1 MNDTTADKQAD
12 AGGGWSASR
21 TWKLAFGLKL
31 LLNLT
36 LAGIFYFD
44 HSIALFWRLS
54 FIFISIAAFLF
65 ANYVYMNQSRRR
77 SGLFHLLILDF
88 LLSATYGYIYI
99 AGNFPNHLF
108 VGITALAILM
118 FAQSIRGIIWTCLL
132 LLAVY
137 VATMGSLDWYVFGTW
152 DEIGYFTTG
161 SFIVFAGIVSVLIH
175 FYRSAR
181 ANTLKL
187 YGELMRSHAQ
197 LQAYA
202 LQTEEWGAAKE
213 RIRIAREIHDTVGH
227 KLTALLVQMQAAR
240 KLSRIDPQRSEQT
253 YAECESLIRASLQE
267 IRLSVRAIRDEPIRS
282 TSLQERLAELA
293 REFTKWAEVHT
304 TLEVEGSPVALPGD
318 LQLTAYRIAQESL
331 TNAQKHGHARNAEIV
346 LAFAD
351 GGFSLRIRNDGEAPA
366 ELKPGFG
373 LINMQERVRE
383 WNGDVQV
390 GAAPGMGFAVD
401 VRFPYAA
408 VGTERKPFENSYR

>member
-1 MNDTTADKQAD
+1 MNERIADKQSA
-12 AGGGWSASR
+12 AEGEWSSSR
-21 TWKLAFGLKL
+21 TWKLVFGLKL
-31 LLNLT
+31 LLNLA
-36 LAGIFYFD
+36 LSGLIYFD
-44 HSIALFWRLS
+44 YSIALFWRLS
-54 FIFISIAAFLF
+54 FIFISIVALLF
-65 ANYVYMNQSRRR
+65 ANYVYLNRGKRR

-88 LLSATYGYIYI
+88 LLSATYGYIHI
-99 AGNFPNHLF
+99 AGDFPNHLF

-132 LLAVY
+132 LLGVY
-137 VATMGSLDWYVFGTW
+137 VLTMGSLDWYVYRQL
-152 DEIGYFTTG
+152 DKISYFTTG
-161 SFIVFAGIVSVLIH
+161 SFIVFAGIVCVLIH

-181 ANTLKL
+181 TDTLKL
-187 YGELMRSHAQ
+187 YGELMQSHAQ
-197 LQAYA
+197 LQTYA

-240 KLSRIDPQRSEQT
+240 KLSRLDPQRSEQT
-253 YAECESLIRASLQE
+253 YAECENLIRASLQE

-293 REFTKWAEVHT
+293 QEFTKWAEVQT
-304 TLEVEGSPVALPGD
+304 TLEVEGRAVALPGD
-318 LQLTAYRIAQESL
+318 LQLTAYRIVQESL
-331 TNAQKHGHARNAEIV
+331 TNAQKHGHARKAEIV
-346 LAFAD
+346 LAYTD
-351 GGFSLRIRNDGEAPA
+351 NGFSLRIRNDGEAPA

-383 WNGDVQV
+383 WNGEVQL
-390 GAAPGMGFAVD
+390 GTETGTGFAVD

-408 VGTERKPFENSYR
+408 GGNGADVIENSHR

>member
-1 MNDTTADKQAD
+1 MNETTADKHA
-12 AGGGWSASR
+12 AAEGGWSASR
-21 TWKLAFGLKL
+21 TWKLVFGLKL
-31 LLNLT
+31 LLNLA
-36 LAGIFYFD
+36 LAGVFYFD
-44 HSIALFWRLS
+44 YSIALFWRLS

-65 ANYVYMNQSRRR
+65 ANYVYMNQSKRR
-77 SGLFHLLILDF
+77 SGLFQLLILDF
-88 LLSATYGYIYI
+88 LLSAAYGYIYI

-132 LLAVY
+132 LLGVY
-137 VATMGSLDWYVFGTW
+137 VLTMGSLDWYVFGQW

-175 FYRSAR
+175 FYRNAR

-187 YGELMRSHAQ
+187 YGELMQSHAQ
-197 LQAYA
+197 LQEYA

-213 RIRIAREIHDTVGH
+213 RIRIARDIHDTVGH

-240 KLSRIDPQRSEQT
+240 KLSRIDPRRSEET
-253 YAECESLIRASLQE
+253 YAECENLIRASLQE
-267 IRLSVRAIRDEPIRS
+267 IRLSVRAIRDEPVRS
-282 TSLQERLAELA
+282 VSLQERLAELA

-318 LQLTAYRIAQESL
+318 LQLTAYRVVQESL
-331 TNAQKHGHARNAEIV
+331 TNAQKHGHARKAEIV

-351 GGFSLRIRNDGEAPA
+351 SGFSLCIRNDGEAPA

-383 WNGDVQV
+383 WNGEVQV
-390 GAAPGMGFAVD
+390 GTEPGTGFAVD

-408 VGTERKPFENSYR
+408 GGNGAEAIENSHR